1 MAAIQNKLC
10 QMPMFFLRKVSPE
23 LQNERRAELAER
35 RLNIF
40 LWYEL
45 LSIHSNYFLTRQPQT
60 NVIAKRMKSVMKVTA
75 TVLRATTE
83 MSLENV
89 SLWITVRASVN
100 FWSGLKASIFVSLVL
115 SPRSK

>member
-1 MAAIQNKLC
+1 MILTAPTI
-10 QMPMFFLRKVSPE
+10 
-23 LQNERRAELAER
+23 
-35 RLNIF
+35 
-40 LWYEL
+40 
-45 LSIHSNYFLTRQPQT
+45 FLTRQPQT

-89 SLWITVRASVN
+89 SLWITVRASDN
-100 FWSGLKASIFVSLVL
+100 FLSGVKASILVPPVL